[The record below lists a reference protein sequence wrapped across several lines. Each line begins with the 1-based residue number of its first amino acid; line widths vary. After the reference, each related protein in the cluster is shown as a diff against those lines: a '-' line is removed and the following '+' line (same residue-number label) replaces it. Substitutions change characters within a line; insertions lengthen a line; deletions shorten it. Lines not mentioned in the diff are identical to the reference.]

1 MKKTLY
7 RQLIVDHYQF
17 PHNFGKMTNP
27 DYSALVF
34 NSFCGD
40 SLRMQIKKVLVEGEV
55 KIKEIKFLG
64 KGCAISMAAASLL
77 TDYLKGKP
85 LKEIKNL
92 GKEKVLELLGIEV
105 SPVRLKCALLP
116 LEALKKAIEK

>member
-7 RQLIVDHYQF
+7 RQLIVDLYQF
-17 PHNFGKMTNP
+17 PHNFGKMSKP
-27 DYSALVF
+27 DYTGLVF

-40 SLRMQIKKVLVEGEV
+40 AVKMQIKKELVGGEE

-64 KGCAISMAAASLL
+64 HGCAISMAAASLL

-85 LKEIKNL
+85 LKEINKL

-116 LEALKKAIEK
+116 LEALKKAMKK